1 MRAPIPDRALP
12 GMQVG
17 RARPVHRT
25 ILMIMNMARNGGR
38 WLLRAPAAAPAGRIR
53 LFCLPHAGGGA
64 AAYLSWASTLG
75 PQVEVLPLQP
85 PGRENRFN
93 EPPLRNMTGF
103 VAEVL
108 AEVQP
113 LTASPYV
120 IYGHS
125 MGAIVAYQLARALS
139 RQGLPMPALLVLS
152 GSRAPYL
159 ADPLPLLSSLDDAA
173 LVEAVQS
180 RYGVRFEPELLDLLH
195 ATLPTL
201 RADLQ
206 VIESRPFDP
215 QPPLPVPMLVMA
227 GESDP
232 GVPLTDARQWER
244 HTSAAFTMTVFDG
257 THFFNATARDAVLR
271 SLIQA
276 INAVRQISA

>member
-1 MRAPIPDRALP
+1 MQGRRAWS
-12 GMQVG
+12 
-17 RARPVHRT
+17 VHRT
-25 ILMIMNMARNGGR
+25 IFAIMNIARSSCR
-38 WLLRAPAAAPAGRIR
+38 WLLRAPAAAVAGRIR

-64 AAYLSWASTLG
+64 AAYLSWAAALG
-75 PQVEVLPLQP
+75 PGVEVLPLQP

-93 EPPLRNMTGF
+93 ELPLRDMAGF
-103 VAEVL
+103 VAEAL
-108 AEVQP
+108 AAVGP
-113 LTASPYV
+113 VTDTPYV
-120 IYGHS
+120 LYGHS
-125 MGAIVAYQLARALS
+125 MGAVVAYQLTQILR
-139 RQGLPMPALLVLS
+139 RHNLPMPALLVLS

-159 ADPLPLLSSLDDAA
+159 ADPRPLLSSLEDAA

-180 RYGVRFEPELLDLLH
+180 RYGVQFEPELLEVLH

-206 VIESRPFDP
+206 VIESRSFEP

-232 GVPLTDARQWER
+232 GVTLADARQWER
-244 HTSAAFTMTVFDG
+244 HTCATFTFKLFAG
-257 THFFNATARDAVLR
+257 AHFFNATQRDAVLR

-276 INAVRQISA
+276 IAAVRQASA